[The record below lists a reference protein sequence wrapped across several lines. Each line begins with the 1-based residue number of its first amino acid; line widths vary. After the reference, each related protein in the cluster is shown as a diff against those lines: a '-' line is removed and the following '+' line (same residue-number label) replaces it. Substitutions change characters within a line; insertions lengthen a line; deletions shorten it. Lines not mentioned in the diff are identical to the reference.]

1 MTSIEKVFN
10 NKDLVNIILSF
21 RNLQDNRKSS
31 GVNKT
36 IYDCSHCVIKNQIQL
51 KRFFITFKSRTFFK
65 KNRKP
70 KTYYTFKNKYINRE
84 ETPLMLFIS

>member
-1 MTSIEKVFN
+1 MNSVEKVFN

-21 RNLQDNRKSS
+21 RTLQDNKKSS
-31 GVNKT
+31 IINKN

-70 KTYYTFKNKYINRE
+70 RTYYTFKNKYMNKE
-84 ETPLMLFIS
+84 EMPLMLFIN